1 MSYEYRHH
9 PVRIKYED
17 IAEEARNNPGQGVLV
32 RTAPTESA
40 AWAAAQQIKNGRRAA
55 FRPAGH
61 YDAYTQGCD
70 VIATYTGE
78 TNE

>member
-1 MSYEYRHH
+1 MNYQYR
-9 PVRIKYED
+9 PTPTRIKYED
-17 IAEEARNNPGQGVLV
+17 IAEKLRNNPGTHILV

-40 AWAAAQQIKNGRRAA
+40 AWAAAQQIKTGRRAA

-61 YDAYTQGCD
+61 YDAHTQGRD

-78 TNE
+78 NP